1 MKTSM
6 SNHLK
11 RSRRAVA
18 SLVLAGAAFM
28 NACTPGLAADSKRD
42 PHSYGNPDQIRVTNV
57 DLDLEVDFERKAIL
71 GSAVLTV
78 AREAGCPVDAKL
90 VLDTRALEIASVEWA
105 PTVGGP
111 FKGVKFEL
119 GKADPILGAPLAI
132 DVPSDA
138 GAVRVTYK
146 TTPGATAL
154 QWLDPVQTAGG
165 ENPFLF
171 TQSQAIHARSWIPV
185 QDSPGVRLTYT
196 ASIRVPKG
204 LTAVMSADHLPA
216 GDVPEVFRFAMPQPI
231 PAYLIALGVGD
242 LAFRQLGPRTG
253 VYAEPSLVD
262 RAAFEFADTE
272 TMVKVAEDRYG
283 PYRWGRYDLL
293 VLPPSF
299 PYGGMENPKLTFAT
313 PTILAGDRSLVSLVA
328 HELAHSWSGN
338 LVTNATWRDFWLNE
352 GFTTYIEGR
361 IIEDVFGADRARMDD
376 VLGLAKLKAEVKEL
390 KPADQIL
397 HIDLAGR
404 DPDEGVTGIPYEKGA
419 LFLKTLEETFG
430 REKFDAFIKGY
441 FDKFA
446 FRSLTTAE
454 FRDHLEKTLL
464 ASDPKLAE
472 SIDVDGWIEKPG
484 LDEKYT
490 VPTSPRL
497 AAVDR
502 AVKGYVDGSMPLARI
517 ETADWSTQ
525 EWLGFLRGLP
535 RDLSPEK
542 MADLDAA
549 FKLTDRGNSE
559 IAAEWLQMAIRAK
572 YKPADAKLEAFLAVV
587 GRRKYLM
594 PLYSELKKTPE
605 GLARARAIYA
615 KARRGYHPIA
625 VESVDKLIG
634 RPES

>member
-1 MKTSM
+1 M
-6 SNHLK
+6 SNFLLPG
-11 RSRRAVA
+11 RRVA
-18 SLVLAGAAFM
+18 AYLVLAGAVLM
-28 NACTPGLAADSKRD
+28 NASTAGLAADSRRD

-57 DLDLEVDFERKAIL
+57 DLDLEVDFERKAVL
-71 GSAVLTV
+71 GRAILTV
-78 AREAGCPVDAKL
+78 AREPKCPDDAKL
-90 VLDTRALEIASVEWA
+90 VLDTRALEIGSVEWA
-105 PTVGGP
+105 PTVAGP
-111 FKGVKFEL
+111 FQGVKFEL
-119 GKADPILGAPLAI
+119 GKADPILGAPLTV
-132 DVPSDA
+132 DVPREA
-138 GAVRVTYK
+138 GAVAVTYK
-146 TTPGATAL
+146 TAPGATAL
-154 QWLDPVQTAGG
+154 QWLDPAQTAGG
-165 ENPFLF
+165 EKPFLF

-196 ASIRVPKG
+196 ASVRVPKG

-216 GDVPEVFRFAMPQPI
+216 GDAPEVFKFAMPQPI

-242 LAFRQLGPRTG
+242 LAFRSLGPRTG
-253 VYAEPSLVD
+253 VYAEPSVVD

-272 TMVKVAEDRYG
+272 KMVKVAEDRYG

-352 GFTTYIEGR
+352 GFTSYIEGR

-376 VLGLAKLKAEVKEL
+376 VLSLAKLRADLKDL

-404 DPDEGVTGIPYEKGA
+404 DPDEGVTSIPYDKGA
-419 LFLKTLEETFG
+419 LFLKALEDTFG
-430 REKFDAFIKGY
+430 RNKFDAFIKTY
-441 FDKFA
+441 FDTFA
-446 FRSLTTAE
+446 FRSLTTGE

-472 SIDVDGWIEKPG
+472 SIDLDAWLEKPG
-484 LDEKYT
+484 LDQKYT
-490 VPTSPRL
+490 EPKSPRL
-497 AAVDR
+497 DAVDTN
-502 AVKGYVDGSMPLARI
+502 VKGYVDGSIPLAKI
-517 ETADWSTQ
+517 KTADWTTQ

-535 RDLSPEK
+535 HDLSAEK

-549 FKLTDRGNSE
+549 FKLTDRDNSE
-559 IAAEWLQMAIRAK
+559 IAVEWLQMAIRAG
-572 YKPADAKLEAFLAVV
+572 YKPAEAKLETFLMAI

-594 PLYSELKKTPE
+594 PLYTELKKTPA

-625 VESVDKLIG
+625 AESVDKLLG
-634 RPES
+634 HPAS